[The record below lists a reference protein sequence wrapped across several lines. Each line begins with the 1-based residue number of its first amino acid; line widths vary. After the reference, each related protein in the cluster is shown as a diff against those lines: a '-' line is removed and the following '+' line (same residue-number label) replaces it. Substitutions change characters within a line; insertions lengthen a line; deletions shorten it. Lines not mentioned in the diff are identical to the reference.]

1 MNRRTVRLPFT
12 LAAASILA
20 GCGLSP
26 SPGEDP
32 GALPAETLAPPAA
45 RHAAAV
51 EAVRRQARDLIVDE
65 NLPGVS
71 IAVAVDGE
79 LAWAEALGW
88 SDLVERV
95 PLTPG
100 LRFRIGGVSQ
110 SLTAA
115 AVGLLLERGL
125 LDLDAP
131 VRDYLPALADEQGRV
146 TTRQLMGHVAGFGHY
161 GGGERG
167 QVNPDDGLAFAGRT
181 CAAAADAVEFF
192 AGDPLRFEP
201 GTAFRYSSHGWVV
214 VSALVEALA
223 GEPFVDFMD
232 REVFAPAGMPD
243 TRLDAP
249 GGPMFRHGHAVPG
262 RAGLY
267 FPAFAMRSR
276 YGLHDAPNIDH
287 TCLMGADGFVSTP
300 SDLVRFGAALSRGDV
315 LEPGTVELL
324 QTEAQL
330 ASGEP
335 TGYGLGWFVRRVT
348 LVDAEA
354 RVIGHGGSAVG
365 GSTSFMTFPDHDDLV
380 IAVSSNVSF
389 AEDAVRSLALATA
402 AAFAGSE

>member
-1 MNRRTVRLPFT
+1 MNKCTVRLPFT
-12 LAAASILA
+12 LATASILA

-26 SPGEDP
+26 SPGDDP
-32 GALPAETLAPPAA
+32 AALPAEALAPPAA
-45 RHAAAV
+45 RYAAPA
-51 EAVRRQARDLIVDE
+51 EQVRRRARDLIVDE

-88 SDLVERV
+88 SDLEERV
-95 PLTPG
+95 PLTPR

-115 AVGLLLERGL
+115 AVGLLLDRGL

-131 VRDYLPALADEQGRV
+131 VGDYLPALPDGHGRV
-146 TTRQLMGHVAGFGHY
+146 TTRQLMAHVAGFGHY
-161 GGGERG
+161 GGGENG

-181 CAAAADAVEFF
+181 CAVAADAIDIVV
-192 AGDPLRFEP
+192 GDRLRFEP
-201 GTAFRYSSHGWVV
+201 GTAFRYSSYGWVL
-214 VSALVEALA
+214 VSVLVEAVA
-223 GEPFVDFMD
+223 GEPFTDFMARD
-232 REVFAPAGMPD
+232 VFAPVGMPD

-249 GGPMFRHGHAVPG
+249 GGPLRRHGHAGPG

-276 YGLHDAPNIDH
+276 YGLHAAPNIDH

-300 SDLVRFGAALSRGDV
+300 SDLARFGAALSRGGV
-315 LEPGTVELL
+315 LEPATVELL

-335 TGYGLGWFVRRVT
+335 TGFGRGWFVRRVP
-348 LVDAEA
+348 LGDAEA

-365 GSTSFMTFPDHDDLV
+365 GSTSFMTFPDHDLV
-380 IAVSSNVSF
+380 VAVSSNVSF
-389 AEDAVRSLALATA
+389 AEAAVRSLALATA

>member
-1 MNRRTVRLPFT
+1 MNGRTVRRLFT
-12 LAAASILA
+12 LATASILA

-32 GALPAETLAPPAA
+32 GALPAEALAPPAA
-45 RHAAAV
+45 RYAAPV
-51 EAVRRQARDLIVDE
+51 EQVRRHARNLIVDE

-88 SDLVERV
+88 SDLEEGI
-95 PLTPG
+95 PLTPR

-110 SLTAA
+110 PLTAA
-115 AVGLLLERGL
+115 AVGLLFERGR

-131 VRDYLPALADEQGRV
+131 VGDYLPALPDGHGRV
-146 TTRQLMGHVAGFGHY
+146 TARQLMGHVAGFGHY
-161 GGGERG
+161 GGGENG
-167 QVNPDDGLAFAGRT
+167 QINPDDRLAFARRT
-181 CAAAADAVEFF
+181 CAVAADAIDVV
-192 AGDPLRFEP
+192 AGDRLRFEP
-201 GTAFRYSSHGWVV
+201 GTAFRYSSYGWVL
-214 VSALVEALA
+214 VSVLVEAVA
-223 GEPFVDFMD
+223 GEPFADFMD
-232 REVFAPAGMPD
+232 REVFAPVGMRD

-249 GGPMFRHGHAVPG
+249 GGPPGRHGHAVPG

-267 FPAFAMRSR
+267 FPAFAMRTR
-276 YGLHDAPNIDH
+276 YGLHGAPNIDH

-300 SDLVRFGAALSRGDV
+300 SDLVRFGAALSRGDL
-315 LEPGTVELL
+315 LEPGTVELV
-324 QTEAQL
+324 QTQAQL

-335 TGYGLGWFVRRVT
+335 TGYGLGWFVRRVP
-348 LVDAEA
+348 LDDAEA
-354 RVIGHGGSAVG
+354 RMIGHGGSAVG
-365 GSTSFMTFPDHDDLV
+365 GSTSFMAFPDRDLV

-402 AAFAGSE
+402 KAFAGHE

>member
-1 MNRRTVRLPFT
+1 MSKRTVRLLLT
-12 LAAASILA
+12 LATVSILA

-26 SPGEDP
+26 GPGEDP
-32 GALPAETLAPPAA
+32 GALPAETLAPPAV

-51 EAVRRQARDLIVDE
+51 EQIRQRARDLIVDE

-71 IAVAVDGE
+71 IALAVDGE

-88 SDLVERV
+88 SDLQERV
-95 PLTPG
+95 PLTPR

-110 SLTAA
+110 SLTAV

-125 LDLDAP
+125 LELDAP
-131 VRDYLPALADEQGRV
+131 VGDHLPTLPDEHGRV
-146 TTRQLMGHVAGFGHY
+146 TTRQLMGHAAGFGHY
-161 GGGERG
+161 GGGENG
-167 QVNPDDGLAFAGRT
+167 QVNPDDELAFARRT
-181 CAAAADAVEFF
+181 CAVAADALEIV
-192 AGDPLRFEP
+192 AGDRLRFEP
-201 GTAFRYSSHGWVV
+201 GTAFRYSSYGWVL
-214 VSALVEALA
+214 VSALVEAVA
-223 GEPFVDFMD
+223 GEPFADFMH
-232 REVFAPAGMPD
+232 REVFAPVGMPD

-249 GGPMFRHGHAVPG
+249 GGPRGHGHTVPG

-267 FPAFAMRSR
+267 FPAFAMRTR

-287 TCLMGADGFVSTP
+287 TCLMGADGFASTP

-324 QTEAQL
+324 QTQAQL

-335 TGYGLGWFVRRVT
+335 TGYGLGWFVRRVP
-348 LVDAEA
+348 LGDAEA

-365 GSTSFMTFPDHDDLV
+365 GSTAFMALPDHDLV

-402 AAFAGSE
+402 TAFVGQE

>member
-1 MNRRTVRLPFT
+1 MNGRTLRLLFT
-12 LAAASILA
+12 LATASILA

-26 SPGEDP
+26 SPAEDP

-45 RHAAAV
+45 RYAAA
-51 EAVRRQARDLIVDE
+51 ADQIRQHARDLIVDE

-88 SDLVERV
+88 SDLDERV
-95 PLTPG
+95 PLTPRT
-100 LRFRIGGVSQ
+100 RFRIGGVSQ
-110 SLTAA
+110 TLTAA

-131 VRDYLPALADEQGRV
+131 VRDYLPALPDGHGRV
-146 TTRQLMGHVAGFGHY
+146 TARQSMGHVAGFGHY

-167 QVNPDDGLAFAGRT
+167 QVNPDDGLAFARRT
-181 CAAAADAVEFF
+181 CAVAADAIDIV
-192 AGDPLRFEP
+192 AGDRLRFEP
-201 GTAFRYSSHGWVV
+201 GTAFRYSSYGWVL
-214 VSALVEALA
+214 VSVLVEAIA
-223 GEPFVDFMD
+223 GEPFADFMA
-232 REVFAPAGMPD
+232 REVFAPLGMPD
-243 TRLDAP
+243 TLLDAP
-249 GGPMFRHGHAVPG
+249 GGPPGRHGHAAPG

-267 FPAFAMRSR
+267 FPAFAMRTR
-276 YGLHDAPNIDH
+276 YGLHGAPNIDH

-300 SDLVRFGAALSRGDV
+300 GDLVRFGAALSRGDV

-324 QTEAQL
+324 QTAVQL

-335 TGYGLGWFVRRVT
+335 TDYGLGWFVRRVP
-348 LVDAEA
+348 LDAAEA

-365 GSTSFMTFPDHDDLV
+365 GSTSFMAFPDHDVV

-402 AAFAGSE
+402 AAFAGHE

>member
-1 MNRRTVRLPFT
+1 MNKRTVRLPFT

-51 EAVRRQARDLIVDE
+51 EQVRQRARDLIVDD

-71 IAVAVDGE
+71 IAVAVDEE

-88 SDLVERV
+88 SDLEERV

-100 LRFRIGGVSQ
+100 MRFRIGGVSQ
-110 SLTAA
+110 PLTAA

-131 VRDYLPALADEQGRV
+131 VGDYLPALPDEHGRV
-146 TTRQLMGHVAGFGHY
+146 TTRQLMAHVAGLGHY
-161 GGGERG
+161 GGGENG
-167 QVNPDDGLAFAGRT
+167 QVNPDDELAFARRT
-181 CAAAADAVEFF
+181 CAVAADAIDVV

-201 GTAFRYSSHGWVV
+201 GTAFRYSSYGWVL
-214 VSALVEALA
+214 VSVLVEAVA
-223 GEPFVDFMD
+223 GEPFADFMD
-232 REVFAPAGMPD
+232 REVFTPAGMPD

-249 GGPMFRHGHAVPG
+249 GGRPGGHGHTVSG

-267 FPAFAMRSR
+267 FPALAMRTR

-300 SDLVRFGAALSRGDV
+300 SDLVRFGAALVRGDL

-324 QTEAQL
+324 QTAAQL

-335 TGYGLGWFVRRVT
+335 TGYGLGWFVRRVP
-348 LVDAEA
+348 LDDAQA
-354 RVIGHGGSAVG
+354 RAIGHGGSAVG
-365 GSTSFMTFPDHDDLV
+365 GSTSFMTFPDHDLV
-380 IAVSSNVSF
+380 VAVSSNVSF

-402 AAFAGSE
+402 QAFAAYE

>member
-1 MNRRTVRLPFT
+1 MSKRTVRLSFT
-12 LAAASILA
+12 LATASILA

-45 RHAAAV
+45 RYAAA
-51 EAVRRQARDLIVDE
+51 ADQIQQRARDLIVDE

-88 SDLVERV
+88 SNLEERV
-95 PLTPG
+95 PLTPRM
-100 LRFRIGGVSQ
+100 RFRIGGVSQ

-115 AVGLLLERGL
+115 AVGLLVERGL

-131 VRDYLPALADEQGRV
+131 VSDYLPTLPDGHGRV
-146 TTRQLMGHVAGFGHY
+146 TTRQLLGHVAGFGHY
-161 GGGERG
+161 GGGENG
-167 QVNPDDGLAFAGRT
+167 QVNPDDGLAFAHRT
-181 CAAAADAVEFF
+181 CAVASDAIDIV
-192 AGDPLRFEP
+192 AGDRLRFEP
-201 GTAFRYSSHGWVV
+201 GTAFRYSSYGWVL
-214 VSALVEALA
+214 VSVLVEAVA
-223 GEPFVDFMD
+223 GEPFADFMA
-232 REVFAPAGMPD
+232 REVFAPVGMSD
-243 TRLDAP
+243 TLLDAP
-249 GGPMFRHGHAVPG
+249 VGSLRGHGQTVPG

-315 LEPGTVELL
+315 LEPATAELL
-324 QTEAQL
+324 QTQAQL
-330 ASGEP
+330 ASGES
-335 TGYGLGWFVRRVT
+335 TGYGLGWFVRRVP
-348 LVDAEA
+348 LDDAEA

-365 GSTSFMTFPDHDDLV
+365 GSTSFMAFPDHDLV
-380 IAVSSNVSF
+380 VAVSSNVSF

-402 AAFAGSE
+402 AVFAGRE

>member
-1 MNRRTVRLPFT
+1 MNRCTVRLPFI
-12 LAAASILA
+12 LATASILA

-32 GALPAETLAPPAA
+32 GALPADTLAPPAA
-45 RHAAAV
+45 RYAAPV
-51 EAVRRQARDLIVDE
+51 EQARLHARDLIVDE

-88 SDLVERV
+88 SDLEERV
-95 PLTPG
+95 PLTPTT
-100 LRFRIGGVSQ
+100 RFRIGGVSQ
-110 SLTAA
+110 ALTAA

-131 VRDYLPALADEQGRV
+131 VGGYLPALPDEHGRV
-146 TTRQLMGHVAGFGHY
+146 TSRQLMGHVAGFGHY
-161 GGGERG
+161 GGGENG
-167 QVNPDDGLAFAGRT
+167 QVDPDGGLAFARRT
-181 CAAAADAVEFF
+181 CAVAADATDIF
-192 AGDPLRFEP
+192 AGDRLRFEP
-201 GTAFRYSSHGWVV
+201 GTAFRYSSHGWVL
-214 VSALVEALA
+214 VSALVEAVA
-223 GEPFVDFMD
+223 GEPFADFMD
-232 REVFAPAGMPD
+232 REVFAAVGMPD
-243 TRLDAP
+243 TLLDAP
-249 GGPMFRHGHAVPG
+249 GGPPGGHGHAVPG

-267 FPAFAMRSR
+267 FPAFAMRTR
-276 YGLHDAPNIDH
+276 FGLHGAPNIDH

-300 SDLVRFGAALSRGDV
+300 GDLVRFGASLTRGDV

-335 TGYGLGWFVRRVT
+335 TGYGLGWFVRRVP
-348 LVDAEA
+348 LDDAEV

-365 GSTSFMTFPDHDDLV
+365 GSTSFMAFPDHDLV

-402 AAFAGSE
+402 AAFTGDE

>member
-1 MNRRTVRLPFT
+1 MNRCTVRLLFT
-12 LAAASILA
+12 LATASILA

-26 SPGEDP
+26 GPGEDP

-45 RHAAAV
+45 RYAAAA
-51 EAVRRQARDLIVDE
+51 EQVRQHARDLIVDE

-88 SDLVERV
+88 SDLEERV
-95 PLTPG
+95 PLTPRM
-100 LRFRIGGVSQ
+100 RFRIGGVSQ

-131 VRDYLPALADEQGRV
+131 VGDYLPTLSDEHGRV
-146 TTRQLMGHVAGFGHY
+146 TARQLMGHVAGFGHY
-161 GGGERG
+161 GGGENG
-167 QVNPDDGLAFAGRT
+167 QVNPDDGLAFARRT
-181 CAAAADAVEFF
+181 CAVAADATDIF
-192 AGDPLRFEP
+192 AGDRLRFEP
-201 GTAFRYSSHGWVV
+201 GTAFRYSSYGWVL
-214 VSALVEALA
+214 VSALVEAVA
-223 GEPFVDFMD
+223 GEPFADFME
-232 REVFAPAGMPD
+232 REVFAPVGMPD
-243 TRLDAP
+243 TLLDAP
-249 GGPMFRHGHAVPG
+249 GGPLGGHGHAVPG

-267 FPAFAMRSR
+267 FPAFAMRTR
-276 YGLHDAPNIDH
+276 HGLHDAPNIDH

-300 SDLVRFGAALSRGDV
+300 SDLARFGAALSRGDV

-324 QTEAQL
+324 QTAAQL

-335 TGYGLGWFVRRVT
+335 TDYGLGWFVRRVPLNDT
-348 LVDAEA
+348 EA

-365 GSTSFMTFPDHDDLV
+365 GSTSFMAFPDHDLV

-402 AAFAGSE
+402 AAFAGHE